1 MAEPPDHTTCAS
13 TCIVSANDGHD
24 GSRADVPPNVVQ
36 SLPASADSPEDVFL
50 NREAFDDVCDAVN
63 DLPARLREPFALRF
77 FDEMPYG
84 EIADLLILSN
94 ANVPKRFHPNRSN
107 RRAQSQTPVTI
118 DGRWSRK

>member
-36 SLPASADSPEDVFL
+36 SLHASADSPEDVFL

-84 EIADLLILSN
+84 EIATCLSSRMRMS
-94 ANVPKRFHPNRSN
+94 PSGFTPID
-107 RRAQSQTPVTI
+107 QTVGP
-118 DGRWSRK
+118 SRKHL